1 MKKLVFIFSILFSLN
16 TSACDVCGC
25 GNGSSFFGILPQS
38 HFKFGGLRYQT
49 KTFDSHFTSNLLRT
63 EENFQSIEPW
73 LRLYP
78 IKKTQLV
85 LMGSVQSNT
94 QTIMASGE
102 RKTLSGIGDVSA
114 LAHYNVVNTFF
125 DSTAHSVDHIWL
137 MGGGIK
143 LPIGKFDYTMSQD
156 EVANPNFQLGTG
168 SVDYIINSIYTVRK
182 SRIGLNVDL
191 SYKINGTNKNHYK
204 FANKSR
210 AIVNGFMQLTAGDF
224 TFLPNLGILGEYNN
238 FDKQNGI
245 DNRFSGGYLITAMLG
260 SEVYY
265 KKITAGFSLQKPIAQ
280 DLSGSQLKL
289 RNSFMCH
296 LTLLF

>member
-1 MKKLVFIFSILFSLN
+1 MKKLVFILILISTIN

-49 KTFDSHFTSNLLRT
+49 KTFDSHFTSKLLRT
-63 EENFQSIEPW
+63 EENFQAIEPW

-78 IKKTQLV
+78 IKKTQLI
-85 LMGSVQSNT
+85 LIGSFQSNT
-94 QTIMASGE
+94 QTMVATGD
-102 RKTLSGIGDVSA
+102 RKTLSGFGDVST

-125 DSTAHSVDHIWL
+125 DSTAHTLDHIWL
-137 MGGGIK
+137 LGGGIK
-143 LPIGKFDYTMSQD
+143 LPTGKYNYTLNEN

-182 SRIGLNVDL
+182 NNLGLNVDL
-191 SYKINGTNKNHYK
+191 SHKINGTNKNHYK

-210 AIVNGFMQLTAGDF
+210 AIISGFAQITDGDF
-224 TFLPNLGILGEYNN
+224 TFLPNIGVLGEYSKN
-238 FDKQNGI
+238 DKQNGI
-245 DNRFSGGYLITAMLG
+245 DNRFSGGYMTTAMLG
-260 SEVYY
+260 TEIYY
-265 KKITAGFSLQKPIAQ
+265 KRITGGFLLQKPIAQ
-280 DLSGSQLKL
+280 DLSGTQLKL

>member
-1 MKKLVFIFSILFSLN
+1 MKIITIILLLLSTIN
-16 TSACDVCGC
+16 SSACDVCGC

-49 KTFDSHFTSNLLRT
+49 KTFESHFTSNLLRT

-78 IKKTQLV
+78 IKKTQLI
-85 LMGSVQSNT
+85 LMGSLQSNT

-102 RKTLSGIGDVSA
+102 RKTLSGIGDLSA

-125 DSTAHSVDHIWL
+125 DSTAHTLDHIWL
-137 MGGGIK
+137 LGGGIK
-143 LPIGKFDYTMSQD
+143 LPTGKFDYTMSQD

-182 SRIGLNVDL
+182 NNIGLNLDL
-191 SYKINGTNKNHYK
+191 SYKINGTNRNHYK

-210 AIVNGFMQLTAGDF
+210 VIVNGFMQLTAGNF
-224 TFLPNLGILGEYNN
+224 TFLPNLGVLGEYNGH
-238 FDKQNGI
+238 DKQNGI
-245 DNRFSGGYLITAMLG
+245 DNQFSGGYLTTAMLG

-265 KKITAGFSLQKPIAQ
+265 KKITAGFSLQKPLAQ

>member
-1 MKKLVFIFSILFSLN
+1 MKIITIILLLLSTIN
-16 TSACDVCGC
+16 SSACDVCGC

-49 KTFDSHFTSNLLRT
+49 KTFESHFTSNLLRT

-78 IKKTQLV
+78 IKKTQLI

-102 RKTLSGIGDVSA
+102 RKTLSGIGDLSA

-125 DSTAHSVDHIWL
+125 DSTAHTLDHIWL
-137 MGGGIK
+137 LGGGIK
-143 LPIGKFDYTMSQD
+143 LPTGKFDYTMSQD

-182 SRIGLNVDL
+182 NNIGLNLDL
-191 SYKINGTNKNHYK
+191 SYKINGTNRNHYK

-210 AIVNGFMQLTAGDF
+210 VIVNGFMQLTAGDF
-224 TFLPNLGILGEYNN
+224 SFLPNLGVLGEYNGH
-238 FDKQNGI
+238 DKQNGI
-245 DNRFSGGYLITAMLG
+245 DNQFSGGYLTTAMLG

-265 KKITAGFSLQKPIAQ
+265 KKITAGFSLQKPLAQ

>member
-1 MKKLVFIFSILFSLN
+1 MKKTIFLFLLLATIN
-16 TSACDVCGC
+16 AAACDVCGC

-38 HFKFGGLRYQT
+38 HLKFGGIRYNS

-63 EENFQSIEPW
+63 EENFQSLEPW
-73 LRLYP
+73 LRFYP
-78 IKKTQLV
+78 IKKTQMV
-85 LMGSVQSNT
+85 LMGSYQSNT
-94 QTIMASGE
+94 QTMTASGE
-102 RKTLSGIGDVSA
+102 KKYLSGFGDVTA

-125 DSTAHSVDHIWL
+125 DSTSHKVDHILL

-143 LPIGKFDYTMSQD
+143 LPTGKYDYAMNED

-168 SVDYIINSIYTVRK
+168 SFDYIINSIYTVRK
-182 SRIGLNVDL
+182 NQIGLNVDL

-210 AIVNGFMQLTAGDF
+210 AIVNGFVQLTVGDF
-224 TFLPNLGILGEYNN
+224 TFLPNLGVLGEYNSH
-238 FDKQNGI
+238 DKQNGI
-245 DNRFSGGYLITAMLG
+245 DNQFSGGYLTTAMLG
-260 SEVYY
+260 SEMYY

-289 RNSFMCH
+289 QNSFMCH

>member
-1 MKKLVFIFSILFSLN
+1 MKKLILISLFIFSLN
-16 TSACDVCGC
+16 ASACDVCGC

-38 HFKFGGLRYQT
+38 HFNFGGLRYQT

-78 IKKTQLV
+78 LKKTQLI
-85 LMGSVQSNT
+85 LMGSLQSNT

-114 LAHYNVVNTFF
+114 LAHYNLVNTFF
-125 DSTAHSVDHIWL
+125 DSTAHSIDHIWL
-137 MGGGIK
+137 LGGGIK
-143 LPIGKFDYTMSQD
+143 LPTGKFNYAISQD

-182 SRIGLNVDL
+182 NNIGLNFDL
-191 SYKINGTNKNHYK
+191 SYKINGTNKNNYK

-224 TFLPNLGILGEYNN
+224 TFLPNLGVLGEYNGP
-238 FDKQNGI
+238 DKQNGI
-245 DNRFSGGYLITAMLG
+245 DNQFSGGYLTTAMLG

>member
-1 MKKLVFIFSILFSLN
+1 MKKIVFIISFLFSLN

-49 KTFDSHFTSNLLRT
+49 KTFESHFNSNLLRT

-78 IKKTQLV
+78 IKKTQLI
-85 LMGSVQSNT
+85 LMGSVHSNT

-102 RKTLSGIGDVSA
+102 RKTLSGIGDLSA

-125 DSTAHSVDHIWL
+125 DSTAHTLDHIWL
-137 MGGGIK
+137 LGGGIK
-143 LPIGKFDYTMSQD
+143 LPTGKFDYTMSQD

-182 SRIGLNVDL
+182 NNIGLNLDL
-191 SYKINGTNKNHYK
+191 SYKINGTNRNHYK

-210 AIVNGFMQLTAGDF
+210 VIVNGFMQLTAGDF
-224 TFLPNLGILGEYNN
+224 TFLPNLGVLGEYNGH
-238 FDKQNGI
+238 DKQNGI
-245 DNRFSGGYLITAMLG
+245 DNQFSGGYLTTAMLG

-265 KKITAGFSLQKPIAQ
+265 KKITAGFSLQKPLAQ

>member
-1 MKKLVFIFSILFSLN
+1 MKKIVFIISFLFSLN

-49 KTFDSHFTSNLLRT
+49 KTFDSHFNSNLLRT

-78 IKKTQLV
+78 IKKTQLI
-85 LMGSVQSNT
+85 LMGSVHSNT

-102 RKTLSGIGDVSA
+102 RKTLSGIGDLSA

-125 DSTAHSVDHIWL
+125 DSTAHTLDHIWL
-137 MGGGIK
+137 LGGGIK
-143 LPIGKFDYTMSQD
+143 LPTGKFDYTMSQD

-182 SRIGLNVDL
+182 NNIGLNLDL
-191 SYKINGTNKNHYK
+191 SYKINGTNRNHYK

-210 AIVNGFMQLTAGDF
+210 VIVNGFMQLTAGDF
-224 TFLPNLGILGEYNN
+224 TFLPNLGVLGEYNGH
-238 FDKQNGI
+238 DKQNGI
-245 DNRFSGGYLITAMLG
+245 DNQFSGGYLTTAMLG

-265 KKITAGFSLQKPIAQ
+265 KKITAGFSLQKPLAQ

>member
-1 MKKLVFIFSILFSLN
+1 MKIITIILLLLSTIN
-16 TSACDVCGC
+16 SSACEVCGC

-49 KTFDSHFTSNLLRT
+49 KTFESHFTSNLLRT

-78 IKKTQLV
+78 IKKTQLI

-102 RKTLSGIGDVSA
+102 RKTLSGIGDLSA

-125 DSTAHSVDHIWL
+125 DSTAHTLDHIWL
-137 MGGGIK
+137 LGGGIK
-143 LPIGKFDYTMSQD
+143 LPTGKFDYTMSQD

-182 SRIGLNVDL
+182 NNIGLNLDL
-191 SYKINGTNKNHYK
+191 SYKINGTNRNHYK

-210 AIVNGFMQLTAGDF
+210 VIVNGFMQLTAGDF
-224 TFLPNLGILGEYNN
+224 SFLPNLGVLGEYNGH
-238 FDKQNGI
+238 DKQNGI
-245 DNRFSGGYLITAMLG
+245 DNQFSGGYLTTAMLG

-265 KKITAGFSLQKPIAQ
+265 KKITAGFSLQKPLAQ

>member
-1 MKKLVFIFSILFSLN
+1 MKIITIILLLLSTIN
-16 TSACDVCGC
+16 SSACDVCGC

-49 KTFDSHFTSNLLRT
+49 KTFESHFTSNLLRT

-78 IKKTQLV
+78 IKKTQLI
-85 LMGSVQSNT
+85 LMGSLQSNT

-102 RKTLSGIGDVSA
+102 RKTLSGIGDLSA

-125 DSTAHSVDHIWL
+125 DSTAHTLDHIWL
-137 MGGGIK
+137 LGGGIK
-143 LPIGKFDYTMSQD
+143 LPTGKFDYTMSQD

-182 SRIGLNVDL
+182 NNIGLNLDL
-191 SYKINGTNKNHYK
+191 SYKINGTNRNHYK

-210 AIVNGFMQLTAGDF
+210 VIVNGFMQLTAGDF
-224 TFLPNLGILGEYNN
+224 SFLPNLGVLGEYNGH
-238 FDKQNGI
+238 DKQNGI
-245 DNRFSGGYLITAMLG
+245 DNQFSGGYLTTAMLG

-265 KKITAGFSLQKPIAQ
+265 KKITAGFSLQKPLAQ

>member
-1 MKKLVFIFSILFSLN
+1 MKIITIILLLLSTIN
-16 TSACDVCGC
+16 SSACDVCGC

-49 KTFDSHFTSNLLRT
+49 KTFESHFTSNLLRT

-78 IKKTQLV
+78 IKKTQLI

-102 RKTLSGIGDVSA
+102 RKTLSGIGDLSA

-125 DSTAHSVDHIWL
+125 DSTAHTLDHIWL
-137 MGGGIK
+137 LGGGIK
-143 LPIGKFDYTMSQD
+143 LPTGKFDYTMSQD

-182 SRIGLNVDL
+182 NNIGLNLDL
-191 SYKINGTNKNHYK
+191 SYKINGTNRNHYK

-210 AIVNGFMQLTAGDF
+210 VIVNGFMQLTAGDF
-224 TFLPNLGILGEYNN
+224 SFLPNLGVLGQYNGH
-238 FDKQNGI
+238 DKQNGI
-245 DNRFSGGYLITAMLG
+245 DNQFSGGYLTTAMLG

-265 KKITAGFSLQKPIAQ
+265 KKITAGFSLQKPLAQ

>member
-1 MKKLVFIFSILFSLN
+1 MRNLFISILLIFSLN
-16 TSACDVCGC
+16 ASACDVCGC

-78 IKKTQLV
+78 AKKTQLI
-85 LMGSVQSNT
+85 LMGSLQHNT
-94 QTIMASGE
+94 QTMVESGE
-102 RKTLSGIGDVSA
+102 QKTLFGIGDMSV

-125 DSTAHSVDHIWL
+125 DTTAHTLDHIWL
-137 MGGGIK
+137 LGGGIK
-143 LPIGKFDYTMSQD
+143 LPTGKYDYTMSQD

-168 SVDYIINSIYTVRK
+168 SFDYIISSIYTVRK
-182 SRIGLNVDL
+182 NTIGLNLDL
-191 SYKINGTNKNHYK
+191 SYKINGNNKNHYK

-210 AIVNGFMQLTAGDF
+210 AIINGFAQITAGDF
-224 TFLPNLGILGEYNN
+224 TFLPSIGLLGEYAKN
-238 FDKQNGI
+238 DQQNGI
-245 DNRFSGGYLITAMLG
+245 DNKFSGGYMTTAMLG
-260 SEVYY
+260 SEIYY
-265 KKITAGFSLQKPIAQ
+265 KRITTGLLFQKPIIQ
-280 DLSGSQLKL
+280 DLSGSELKL
-289 RNSFMCH
+289 RNSLMCH

>member
-1 MKKLVFIFSILFSLN
+1 
-16 TSACDVCGC
+16 
-25 GNGSSFFGILPQS
+25 
-38 HFKFGGLRYQT
+38 
-49 KTFDSHFTSNLLRT
+49 
-63 EENFQSIEPW
+63 
-73 LRLYP
+73 
-78 IKKTQLV
+78 
-85 LMGSVQSNT
+85 MGSLQSNT

-102 RKTLSGIGDVSA
+102 RKTLSGIGDLSA

-125 DSTAHSVDHIWL
+125 DSTAHTLDHIWL
-137 MGGGIK
+137 LGGGIK
-143 LPIGKFDYTMSQD
+143 LPTGKFDYTMSQD

-182 SRIGLNVDL
+182 NNIGLNLDL
-191 SYKINGTNKNHYK
+191 SYKINGTNRNHYK

-210 AIVNGFMQLTAGDF
+210 VIVNGFMQLTAGNF
-224 TFLPNLGILGEYNN
+224 TFLPNLGVLGEYNGH
-238 FDKQNGI
+238 DKQNGI
-245 DNRFSGGYLITAMLG
+245 DNQFSGGYLTTAMLG

-265 KKITAGFSLQKPIAQ
+265 KKITAGFSLQKPLAQ

>member
-1 MKKLVFIFSILFSLN
+1 
-16 TSACDVCGC
+16 
-25 GNGSSFFGILPQS
+25 
-38 HFKFGGLRYQT
+38 
-49 KTFDSHFTSNLLRT
+49 
-63 EENFQSIEPW
+63 
-73 LRLYP
+73 
-78 IKKTQLV
+78 
-85 LMGSVQSNT
+85 MGSVQSNT

-102 RKTLSGIGDVSA
+102 RKTLSGIGDVSV

-143 LPIGKFDYTMSQD
+143 LPTGKYDYNMNQD

-182 SRIGLNVDL
+182 NNIGLNLDL
-191 SYKINGTNKNHYK
+191 SYKINGTNKNNYK

-224 TFLPNLGILGEYNN
+224 TFLPNLGVLGEYNSH
-238 FDKQNGI
+238 DKQNGI
-245 DNRFSGGYLITAMLG
+245 DNQFSGGYLSTAMLG

>member
-1 MKKLVFIFSILFSLN
+1 MKKIVFIISFLFSLN

-49 KTFDSHFTSNLLRT
+49 KTFESHFTSNLLRT

-78 IKKTQLV
+78 IKKTQLI
-85 LMGSVQSNT
+85 LMGSLQSNT

-102 RKTLSGIGDVSA
+102 RKTLSGIGDLSA

-125 DSTAHSVDHIWL
+125 DSTAHTLDHIWL
-137 MGGGIK
+137 LGGGIK
-143 LPIGKFDYTMSQD
+143 LPTGKFDYTMSQD

-182 SRIGLNVDL
+182 NNIGLNLDL
-191 SYKINGTNKNHYK
+191 SYKINGTNRNHYK

-210 AIVNGFMQLTAGDF
+210 VIVNGFMQLTAGDF
-224 TFLPNLGILGEYNN
+224 TFLPNLGVLGEYNGH
-238 FDKQNGI
+238 DKQNGI
-245 DNRFSGGYLITAMLG
+245 DNQFSGGYLTTAMLG

-265 KKITAGFSLQKPIAQ
+265 KKITAGFSLQKPLAQ
-280 DLSGSQLKL
+280 DLSGSQLRL

-296 LTLLF
+296 ITLLF

>member
-1 MKKLVFIFSILFSLN
+1 MKKRLFVFSILFSLN
-16 TSACDVCGC
+16 ASACDVCGC

-49 KTFDSHFTSNLLRT
+49 KTFDSHFTSNLLKT

-78 IKKTQLV
+78 IKKTQLI

-125 DSTAHSVDHIWL
+125 DSTAHTLDHIWL
-137 MGGGIK
+137 LGGGIK
-143 LPIGKFDYTMSQD
+143 LPTGKYDYAMTED

-168 SVDYIINSIYTVRK
+168 SVDYLVNSIYTVRK
-182 SRIGLNVDL
+182 NNIGLNVDL
-191 SYKINGTNKNHYK
+191 SYKINGTNMNHYK

-210 AIVNGFMQLTAGDF
+210 AIVNGFAQISVGDF
-224 TFLPNLGILGEYNN
+224 MFLPNIGVLGEYAKN
-238 FDKQNGI
+238 DKQNGI
-245 DNRFSGGYLITAMLG
+245 DNRFSGGYMTTAMLG
-260 SEVYY
+260 SEIYY
-265 KKITAGFSLQKPIAQ
+265 KKITAGFLVQKPLIQ
-280 DLSGSQLKL
+280 ELSGSELKL
-289 RNSFMCH
+289 RNSLMCH

>member
-1 MKKLVFIFSILFSLN
+1 MKKIVFIISFLFSLN
-16 TSACDVCGC
+16 ASACDVCGC

-49 KTFDSHFTSNLLRT
+49 KTFESHFTSNLLRT

-78 IKKTQLV
+78 IKKTQLI
-85 LMGSVQSNT
+85 LMGSLQSNT

-102 RKTLSGIGDVSA
+102 RKTLSGIGDLSA

-125 DSTAHSVDHIWL
+125 DSTAHTLDHIWL
-137 MGGGIK
+137 LGGGIK
-143 LPIGKFDYTMSQD
+143 LPTGKFDYTMSQD

-182 SRIGLNVDL
+182 NNIGLNLDL
-191 SYKINGTNKNHYK
+191 SYKINGTNRNHYK

-210 AIVNGFMQLTAGDF
+210 VIVNGFMQLTAGDF
-224 TFLPNLGILGEYNN
+224 TFLPNLGVLGEYNGH
-238 FDKQNGI
+238 DKQNGI
-245 DNRFSGGYLITAMLG
+245 DNQFSGGYLTTAMLG

-265 KKITAGFSLQKPIAQ
+265 KKITAGFSLQKPLAQ
-280 DLSGSQLKL
+280 DLSGSQLRL

-296 LTLLF
+296 ITLLF

>member
-1 MKKLVFIFSILFSLN
+1 MKIITIILLLLSTIN
-16 TSACDVCGC
+16 SSACDVCGC

-49 KTFDSHFTSNLLRT
+49 KTFESHFTSNLLRT

-78 IKKTQLV
+78 IKKTQLI

-102 RKTLSGIGDVSA
+102 RKTLSGIGDLSA

-125 DSTAHSVDHIWL
+125 DSTAHTLDHIWL
-137 MGGGIK
+137 LGGGIK
-143 LPIGKFDYTMSQD
+143 LPTGKFDYTMSQD

-182 SRIGLNVDL
+182 NNIGLNLDL
-191 SYKINGTNKNHYK
+191 SYKINGTNRNHYK

-210 AIVNGFMQLTAGDF
+210 VIVNGFMQLTAGNF
-224 TFLPNLGILGEYNN
+224 TFLPNLGVLGEYNGH
-238 FDKQNGI
+238 DKQNGI
-245 DNRFSGGYLITAMLG
+245 DNQFSGGYLTTAMLG

-265 KKITAGFSLQKPIAQ
+265 KKITAGFSLQKPLAQ

>member
-1 MKKLVFIFSILFSLN
+1 
-16 TSACDVCGC
+16 
-25 GNGSSFFGILPQS
+25 
-38 HFKFGGLRYQT
+38 
-49 KTFDSHFTSNLLRT
+49 
-63 EENFQSIEPW
+63 
-73 LRLYP
+73 
-78 IKKTQLV
+78 
-85 LMGSVQSNT
+85 MGSLQSNT

-102 RKTLSGIGDVSA
+102 RKTLSGIGDLSA

-125 DSTAHSVDHIWL
+125 DSTAHTLDHIWL
-137 MGGGIK
+137 LGGGIK
-143 LPIGKFDYTMSQD
+143 LPTGKFDYTMSQD

-182 SRIGLNVDL
+182 NNIGLNLDL
-191 SYKINGTNKNHYK
+191 SYKINGTNRNHYK

-210 AIVNGFMQLTAGDF
+210 VIVNGFMQLTAGDF
-224 TFLPNLGILGEYNN
+224 SFLPNLGVLGEYNGH
-238 FDKQNGI
+238 DKQNGI
-245 DNRFSGGYLITAMLG
+245 DNQFSGGYLTTAMLG

-265 KKITAGFSLQKPIAQ
+265 KKITAGFSLQKPLAQ

>member
-1 MKKLVFIFSILFSLN
+1 MKKLLLIIALLSCINS
-16 TSACDVCGC
+16 SACDVCGC

-38 HFKFGGLRYQT
+38 HFKFGGLRYQN
-49 KTFDSHFTSNLLRT
+49 KTFDSHFTSKLLRT

-78 IKKTQLV
+78 IKKTQLI
-85 LMGSVQSNT
+85 LMGSFQSNT
-94 QTIMASGE
+94 QTMVASGDI
-102 RKTLSGIGDVSA
+102 KTLSGFGDVSA

-125 DSTAHSVDHIWL
+125 DSTAHTLDHVWL
-137 MGGGIK
+137 LGGGIK
-143 LPIGKFDYTMSQD
+143 LPTGKYDYTMSQN

-168 SVDYIINSIYTVRK
+168 SVDYLLNSIYTIRK
-182 SRIGLNVDL
+182 NNIGLNVDL

-210 AIVNGFMQLTAGDF
+210 AILNGFMQLTAGGF
-224 TFLPNLGILGEYNN
+224 TFLPNLGILGEYNTH
-238 FDKQNGI
+238 DKQNGI
-245 DNRFSGGYLITAMLG
+245 DNQFSGGYLSTAMLG